1 MFTKAH
7 ACGSGNGYVSS
18 AFLHIESSGLLTTV
32 QDRGRFGWEH
42 IGIARGG
49 AADLPAYIWANRLA
63 LNEDDAA
70 VIETT
75 LLGIRVSASVDCW
88 IASTG
93 VLEVRVDGA
102 ERPRWAGFWLL
113 AGKTLEVKTLNG
125 ARAYLAVNGGIQV
138 EPVLGSRSTNL
149 ESSFGGFGGRALRQ
163 GDELPLA
170 PTALSYGQNHILR
183 HPHPPAVE
191 KPLDVA
197 VVLGPRLSAFH
208 PDAPK
213 ALLASRF
220 RVSPQS
226 NHVGLRLDGALI
238 PAPPRGSRISEPMPI
253 GGVQIT
259 PDGQPIIL
267 LGGRGTIGGYP
278 LLATA
283 ALSSVWAL
291 GQVRPGD
298 EVCFRS
304 VTTEEARRSSIAA
317 LRDRTLIVG
326 DSL

>member
-1 MFTKAH
+1 M
-7 ACGSGNGYVSS
+7 NI
-18 AFLHIESSGLLTTV
+18 AFLRIESSGLLTTV

-63 LNEDDAA
+63 MNEDDAA
-70 VIETT
+70 VIEMT
-75 LLGIRVSASVDCW
+75 LLGIQVSASLDCW

-93 VLEVRVDGA
+93 ALEVRVDGA
-102 ERPRWAGFWLL
+102 ERPRWAGFWLQ

-149 ESSFGGFGGRALRQ
+149 ESSFGGFAGRALRQ
-163 GDELPLA
+163 GDKLPLV
-170 PTALSYGQNHILR
+170 PTALSYAQNYILR
-183 HPHPPAVE
+183 HPHPPTAE
-191 KPLDVA
+191 KSLEVS

-238 PAPPRGSRISEPMPI
+238 PSASSGSRISEPMPV

-259 PDGQPIIL
+259 PAGQPIIL

-278 LLATA
+278 LLATVA
-283 ALSSVWAL
+283 MSSVWAL

-298 EVCFRS
+298 EVGFRP
-304 VTTEEARRSSIAA
+304 VTAEEARAWSIAA
-317 LRDRTLIVG
+317 LRDKTQLVR